1 MTDPSSAEFQEPQG
15 ISLDELTQAYA
26 QAMGSEGDQASES
39 DDASEEHPP
48 TPSGQDEEPS
58 EAAEQ
63 EARDTIPILEGEEP
77 DEEAVGDDVPV
88 SPLSVVETLL
98 FVGSIEDQPLGA
110 AKAAELMRGVTP
122 DDVADLVG
130 QLNSRYR
137 SNGRPYEIVGDS
149 AGYRMSLRQAF
160 DSVRNRFYG
169 KVREARL
176 SQAAVD
182 TLAIVAYRQPLTS
195 DQVSQLRG
203 TPSGHLLTQLV
214 RRQLLAVERVEGTRQ
229 VLYRTSDRFLELFG
243 LESLEDLPD
252 SE

>member
-1 MTDPSSAEFQEPQG
+1 
-15 ISLDELTQAYA
+15 
-26 QAMGSEGDQASES
+26 
-39 DDASEEHPP
+39 
-48 TPSGQDEEPS
+48 
-58 EAAEQ
+58 
-63 EARDTIPILEGEEP
+63 
-77 DEEAVGDDVPV
+77 
-88 SPLSVVETLL
+88 
-98 FVGSIEDQPLGA
+98 
-110 AKAAELMRGVTP
+110 
-122 DDVADLVG
+122 
-130 QLNSRYR
+130 
-137 SNGRPYEIVGDS
+137 
-149 AGYRMSLRQAF
+149 MSLRQAF
-160 DSVRNRFYG
+160 ASVRNRFYG

-214 RRQLLAVERVEGTRQ
+214 RRRLLAVERVEGTRQ

>member
-1 MTDPSSAEFQEPQG
+1 MADPCSSPEFRERQG

-26 QAMGSEGDQASES
+26 QAMGSSAGGTSAE
-39 DDASEEHPP
+39 PP
-48 TPSGQDEEPS
+48 ATPGVLDEQPS
-58 EAAEQ
+58 ETVEQ
-63 EARDTIPILEGEEP
+63 GSRDTIPIGEGEEP
-77 DEEAVGDDVPV
+77 EEETVADDVAV

-98 FVGSIEDQPLGA
+98 FVGSIDNQPLGA
-110 AKAAELMRGVTP
+110 AKAAELMRGVSAG
-122 DDVADLVG
+122 DVADLVG
-130 QLNSRYR
+130 ELNARYR
-137 SNGRPYEIVGDS
+137 SNGCPYEIVGDE
-149 AGYRMSLRQAF
+149 AGYRMSLRQALAP
-160 DSVRNRFYG
+160 VRNKFYG
-169 KVREARL
+169 KIREARL

-214 RRQLLAVERVEGTRQ
+214 RRELLAVERAEGTRQ
-229 VLYRTSDRFLELFG
+229 ILYRTSDRFLELFG